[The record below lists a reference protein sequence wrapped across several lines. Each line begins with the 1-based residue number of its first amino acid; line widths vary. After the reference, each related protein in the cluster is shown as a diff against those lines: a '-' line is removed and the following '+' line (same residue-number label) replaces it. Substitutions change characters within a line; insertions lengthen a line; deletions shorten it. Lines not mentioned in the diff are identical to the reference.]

1 MPGVRLLIVL
11 CLAMIAAP
19 AAGLEGTASAQ
30 VWKLKKGKA
39 GAGTAKKTAAKPA
52 AKPKPKATRPIRKRR
67 PTKPQVQLVPDDDDD
82 DSATERAPLRDPD
95 PEPEDEPIVIEVE
108 EID

>member
-1 MPGVRLLIVL
+1 MPGVRLVIVL

-19 AAGLEGTASAQ
+19 AAGLERTAEAQ

-39 GAGTAKKTAAKPA
+39 ASGTAKKTAAKPA
-52 AKPKPKATRPIRKRR
+52 AKSKAKRAPIRKKKR
-67 PTKPQVQLVPDDDDD
+67 PTKPQVQLVPDDEDDT
-82 DSATERAPLRDPD
+82 STESPRLRDPE

-108 EID
+108 EI

>member
-1 MPGVRLLIVL
+1 MPGVRLVILL

-19 AAGLEGTASAQ
+19 AAGLEGTAEAQ

-39 GAGTAKKTAAKPA
+39 ASGTAKKTAAKPA
-52 AKPKPKATRPIRKRR
+52 PKSKAKRAPIRKKKR
-67 PTKPQVQLVPDDDDD
+67 PSKPQVQLVPDDDEDT
-82 DSATERAPLRDPD
+82 TESPPLRDPE

-108 EID
+108 EI